1 MLHNTKGIV
10 LRVTKYGDTSVIS
23 TIYTELFGL
32 QQYIVKGVRT
42 TSKKGA
48 SKGVFYQPAAI
59 LQMEVYHY
67 PMKTMQMIKEVNWDY
82 VYENVYSDVVRN
94 AVATYIV
101 EILQQT
107 LQPEPHPELFY
118 LIEDTFKQLDKGSAT
133 LASNLPIY
141 FLIHLSETLGFGLQG
156 KYTGTTNI
164 LDVKEGQFVKVK
176 PLHPYFLEGLEAHTA
191 SEFMTL
197 QFYNDLENISLNGGQ
212 RKKILEL
219 FQLSLS
225 WHYKRFTEIKSLDI
239 LQAVLH

>member
-10 LRVTKYGDTSVIS
+10 LRVTKYGDTSLIM
-23 TIYTELFGL
+23 TAYTELFGL

-48 SKGVFYQPAAI
+48 NKAVYYQPAAI
-59 LQMEVYHY
+59 LQMEVYHT
-67 PMKTMQMIKEVNWDY
+67 PMKQLQMLKEVNWDY
-82 VYENVYSDVVRN
+82 IYQNVYSDVIRN

-118 LIEDTFKQLDKGSAT
+118 LIEDTFKQLDSGGAV

-156 KYTGTTNI
+156 KYSEETPL
-164 LDVKEGQFVKVK
+164 LDVKEGQFVKEK
-176 PLHPYFLEGLEAHTA
+176 PLHPYFLEGVEAQTA
-191 SEFMTL
+191 SQFMTL
-197 QFYNDLENISLNGGQ
+197 QFYNDLENIHLNGAQ
-212 RKKILEL
+212 RKKILDL

-225 WHYKRFTEIKSLDI
+225 WHYKKFTEIKSLLI

>member
-10 LRVTKYGDTSVIS
+10 LRVTKYGDTSLIM
-23 TIYTELFGL
+23 TAYTELFGL

-48 SKGVFYQPAAI
+48 NKAVYYQPAAI
-59 LQMEVYHY
+59 LQMEVYHS
-67 PMKTMQMIKEVNWDY
+67 PMKQLQMLKEVNWDY
-82 VYENVYSDVVRN
+82 IYQNVYSDVIRN

-101 EILQQT
+101 EVLQQT

-118 LIEDTFKQLDKGSAT
+118 LIEDTFKQLDKGGAA
-133 LASNLPIY
+133 LASNLSIY
-141 FLIHLSETLGFGLQG
+141 FLIHLTETLGFGLQG
-156 KYTGTTNI
+156 KWTEATPL
-164 LDVKEGQFVKVK
+164 LDVKEGQFVKDK
-176 PLHPYFLEGLEAHTA
+176 PLHPYFLEGIEAQTA
-191 SEFMTL
+191 SQFMSL
-197 QFYNDLENISLNGGQ
+197 QFYNDLENIQLNGQQ

-225 WHYKRFTEIKSLDI
+225 WHYKGFKEIKSLAI

>member
-10 LRVTKYGDTSVIS
+10 LRVTKYGDTSLIMTS
-23 TIYTELFGL
+23 YTELFGL

-48 SKGVFYQPAAI
+48 NKAVYYQPAAI
-59 LQMEVYHY
+59 LQMEVYHT
-67 PMKTMQMIKEVNWDY
+67 PMKQLQMLKDVNWDY
-82 VYENVYSDVVRN
+82 IYQNVYSDVIRN

-101 EILQQT
+101 EVLQQT

-118 LIEDTFKQLDKGSAT
+118 LIEDTFKQLDKGGAA
-133 LASNLPIY
+133 LASNLSIY
-141 FLIHLSETLGFGLQG
+141 FLIHLTETLGFGLQG
-156 KYTGTTNI
+156 KWTEATPL
-164 LDVKEGQFVKVK
+164 LDVKEGQFVKDK
-176 PLHPYFLEGLEAHTA
+176 PLHPYFLEGIEAQTA
-191 SEFMTL
+191 SQFMSL
-197 QFYNDLENISLNGGQ
+197 QFYNDLEHIQLNGQQ

-225 WHYKRFTEIKSLDI
+225 WHYKGFKEIKSLAI

>member
-10 LRVTKYGDTSVIS
+10 LRVTKYGDTSLIM
-23 TIYTELFGL
+23 TAYTELFGV

-48 SKGVFYQPAAI
+48 NKAVYYQPAAI
-59 LQMEVYHY
+59 LQMEVYHT
-67 PMKTMQMIKEVNWDY
+67 PMKQLQMLKEVNWDY
-82 VYENVYSDVVRN
+82 VYQNVYSDVIRN

-101 EILQQT
+101 EVLQQT

-118 LIEDTFKQLDKGSAT
+118 LIEDTFKQLDTGGAV

-156 KYTGTTNI
+156 KYGEETPL
-164 LDVKEGQFVKVK
+164 LDVKEGQFVKEK
-176 PLHPYFLEGLEAHTA
+176 PLHPYFLEGIEAQTA
-191 SEFMTL
+191 SQFMSL
-197 QFYNDLENISLNGGQ
+197 QFYNDLENIHLNGAQ
-212 RKKILEL
+212 RKKILDL

-225 WHYKRFTEIKSLDI
+225 WHYKKFTEIKSLLI

>member
-59 LQMEVYHY
+59 LQMEAYHY
-67 PMKTMQMIKEVNWDY
+67 PMKSMQMVKEVNWDY

-118 LIEDTFKQLDKGSAT
+118 LIEDTFKQLDKGNAT

-156 KYTGTTNI
+156 KFTEVTCI
-164 LDVKEGQFVKVK
+164 LDIKEGQFVKEK
-176 PLHPYFLEGLEAHTA
+176 PLHPYFLEGLEAQTA
-191 SEFMTL
+191 SRFMEL
-197 QFYNDLENISLNGGQ
+197 QFYNDLESISLNGDQ